1 MPRPISPELVLTGY
15 LRGAFPMC
23 EPETGRI
30 EWFTC
35 DPRAVVPPLSGAPRT
50 GLVLSLSLRASP
62 GGVWSVAVEAPFFL
76 GPGPRLR
83 DWGGSEWLPADSL
96 APRNTCVAGALYVGP
111 GRSLSA
117 STSHTK
123 A

>member
-35 DPRAVVPPLSGAPRT
+35 DPRAVVPLDDRFRVS
-50 GLVLSLSLRASP
+50 
-62 GGVWSVAVEAPFFL
+62 
-76 GPGPRLR
+76 
-83 DWGGSEWLPADSL
+83 
-96 APRNTCVAGALYVGP
+96 
-111 GRSLSA
+111 RSL
-117 STSHTK
+117 
-123 A
+123 